1 MVEKATY
8 ELGDNFIILTDV
20 AKALDARA
28 ESGED
33 CLATLCELSGEGQWV
48 TDEKGQRVY
57 RAVLEGSDR
66 EGVTET
72 GVAPVEDYR
81 PGGNEIPTR
90 VARRFGLG
98 EKIVCKSAGHFLQGN
113 DMIER
118 PVYRAAYADGDNR
131 EVVATTLQEILHE
144 EVEDEDWWRQEV
156 YWKDL
161 EWRHIQLVLDENG
174 GQSERFR
181 LLAKILDHIAD
192 VEFMEGTF
200 VPYGDRF
207 ADSDFL

>member
-1 MVEKATY
+1 MVETTTY
-8 ELGDNFIILTDV
+8 ELGDNYIMLMDV

-28 ESGED
+28 ELGED

-48 TDEKGQRVY
+48 TDEKGQRAY
-57 RAVLEGSDR
+57 RAVLEESDR

-72 GVAPVEDYR
+72 GEAPVEDYR
-81 PGGNEIPTR
+81 PGGHEIPTR

-118 PVYRAAYADGDNR
+118 PVYRAASADGDKR

-144 EVEDEDWWRQEV
+144 EVKAEEWSRQEV

-181 LLAKILDHIAD
+181 LLAKILDHIAE
-192 VEFMEGTF
+192 VELMEGTF
-200 VPYGDRF
+200 VPYGDQF

>member
-1 MVEKATY
+1 MVTETTY
-8 ELGDNFIILTDV
+8 ELGENYTTLMDV

-33 CLATLCELSGEGQWV
+33 CLATLCELSGEGEWA
-48 TDEKGQRVY
+48 TDETGHCVY
-57 RAVLEGSDR
+57 RAPLDGTDR
-66 EGVTET
+66 EGVTKT
-72 GVAPVEDYR
+72 GVVPVEYYR
-81 PGGNEIPTR
+81 PGGSEIPTR

-98 EKIVCKSAGHFLQGN
+98 ERIVCKSAGHFLQGN

-118 PVYRAAYADGDNR
+118 PVYRAAHAGCGTH
-131 EVVATTLQEILHE
+131 EVIVTTLQEILHE
-144 EVEDEDWWRQEV
+144 EVEDEGWWIQEV

-161 EWRHIQLVLDENG
+161 EWRHIQLILDESG

-192 VEFMEGTF
+192 VELMEGTF
-200 VPYGDRF
+200 VPYGNQF